1 MWEKS
6 FSIIGYSVL
15 SGTTSNSSDDKAKL
29 VGYSICFLPGYLKK
43 VHQILRE
50 DVFFAGG
57 SLGAMNGLYRYRKEL
72 LLRAAEGMSS
82 PCKILWNEA
91 LQIRLTVYPSL
102 YIFVFEK

>member
-50 DVFFAGG
+50 DVFFFAGG

-82 PCKILWNEA
+82 PCKILWNEM

-102 YIFVFEK
+102 YIFGF